1 MSIQW
6 KGVMPAVT
14 TKFTA
19 DDKLDFN
26 MFGVNVKA
34 QLEAGVS
41 GIILGGT
48 LGEASTLLQDEKKE
62 LIQETINIVNGQVP
76 VIMNIAE
83 QTTRA
88 AILAANEA
96 EKNGAKGLMLLPP
109 MRYNAAS
116 HETVTY
122 FSEIAKSTSLPIM
135 IYNNPIDYKIEVTLD
150 MFEEI
155 LKFDNIQAVKE
166 STRDI
171 SNVTRIINRFN
182 GRLKILSGV
191 DTLAL
196 ESIFMG
202 SDGWVSG
209 LVDAFPAET
218 VAIFKLAKA
227 GRAEEA
233 LAIGKKLGDEVIVV
247 GTSFGGALTLYLASQ
262 HPEIKA
268 IVLYS
273 PCIKIFDNNAEL
285 LDNHWGLAMAKLV
298 TGSEVRDFPPHNPI
312 HAKYWSTH
320 YHINGVIALQNFLTN
335 VMTPETFA
343 KVKCPTFLGYYYKN
357 EEEQDK
363 VVSVPA
369 MLKMYDEL
377 GVAVNQK
384 QKVVFPNAG
393 NHVIGS
399 YVLSKDYQHVQQKT
413 EQFLDKI
420 LK

>member
-1 MSIQW
+1 LKKIKLVIMSIQW

-34 QLEAGVS
+34 QLDAGVS

-48 LGEASTLLQDEKKE
+48 LGEASTLLEEEKKD
-62 LIQETINIVNGQVP
+62 LIKETINIVNGQVP

-88 AILAANEA
+88 AILAANKA
-96 EKNGAKGLMLLPP
+96 EENGAKGLMLLPP

-122 FSEIAKSTSLPIM
+122 FSEVAKSTSLPIM
-135 IYNNPIDYKIEVTLD
+135 IYNNPVDYKIDVSLD

-171 SNVTRIINRFN
+171 SNVTRIINRFK
-182 GRLKILSGV
+182 GRLKVLSGV

-233 LAIGKKLGDEVIVV
+233 LAIYRWFLPLLELDINPLLVQNIKLAEVATGL
-247 GTSFGGALTLYLASQ
+247 GTEFVRAPRLPLHGAERERVLAIIAEGLRTRPTLPDYKS
-262 HPEIKA
+262 
-268 IVLYS
+268 IVL
-273 PCIKIFDNNAEL
+273 
-285 LDNHWGLAMAKLV
+285 
-298 TGSEVRDFPPHNPI
+298 
-312 HAKYWSTH
+312 
-320 YHINGVIALQNFLTN
+320 
-335 VMTPETFA
+335 
-343 KVKCPTFLGYYYKN
+343 
-357 EEEQDK
+357 
-363 VVSVPA
+363 
-369 MLKMYDEL
+369 
-377 GVAVNQK
+377 
-384 QKVVFPNAG
+384 
-393 NHVIGS
+393 
-399 YVLSKDYQHVQQKT
+399 
-413 EQFLDKI
+413 
-420 LK
+420 